1 MADVLRFHI
10 AGFAARTA
18 IVVAVFAQAGV
29 VRALAQAAVADT
41 ITLLLSVVT
50 DRADKLLGHRR
61 RLARFFSYGN
71 DTIVLRPAEKSLD
84 FREGTAPELT
94 PVKRG

>member
-1 MADVLRFHI
+1 MCRVLRFHV
-10 AGFAARTA
+10 AGLAAGA
-18 IVVAVFAQAGV
+18 AVIVAVFAQAGV
-29 VRALAQAAVADT
+29 VRALAQAAVADALT
-41 ITLLLSVVT
+41 ASLREVA

-61 RLARFFSYGN
+61 RLARFGSYGN
-71 DTIVLRPAEKSLD
+71 NTIVLRPAEKSLD